1 MGGGLF
7 NMYGSLTLVNCT
19 LTGNSAQGGAG
30 YGAGDGFGGAVF
42 NLDGTLNLKFCTL
55 SSNTVAAGPAYS
67 SDHAGTADG
76 GAVYNLAY
84 GNVYYSGGAIS
95 ASTTITNSILANTSG
110 GKDLINTLV
119 NGNHAN
125 TATITLSGPNLVQ
138 SSSGTIS
145 GTPPITSNPHLGP
158 LQNNGGP
165 TPTMAI
171 PKSSPATGAGTSV
184 SGVTTD
190 QRGYTRP
197 AHTPSLGAYDPLAV
211 APSPPAPP
219 PSPPSPPSPPL
230 PPATASI
237 QFVQVTVVPNVF
249 ALNQTETIEVHISSP
264 GVVTQGMV
272 TFTVDGQ
279 TVSASVD
286 GNGDA
291 TASLI
296 LPLTTAASPQNI
308 DAVFSGVNF
317 SSAHA
322 TQTALWMPWNALLPS
337 IDTFAAD
344 GSQSVQSYL
353 FGVPFLDFSY
363 TSSGQLTEVVLG
375 PHLLSWDFLSFG
387 GLSVAQQHGVLP
399 VM

>member
-1 MGGGLF
+1 VIGGAGDDLWIGGAGGGF
-7 NMYGSLTLVNCT
+7 GGNFPSLTYG
-19 LTGNSAQGGAG
+19 GNGGEGGGPGGGFSALGQGGALAKG
-30 YGAGDGFGGAVF
+30 GDGGGQSGLGGGAVEGSYAGKGGDGGSGGATIVLGGDGGGFGFGG
-42 NLDGTLNLKFCTL
+42 
-55 SSNTVAAGPAYS
+55 SNDY
-67 SDHAGTADG
+67 G
-76 GAVYNLAY
+76 G
-84 GNVYYSGGAIS
+84 GGV
-95 ASTTITNSILANTSG
+95 G
-110 GKDLINTLV
+110 G
-119 NGNHAN
+119 
-125 TATITLSGPNLVQ
+125 
-138 SSSGTIS
+138 
-145 GTPPITSNPHLGP
+145 
-158 LQNNGGP
+158 GGP

-197 AHTPSLGAYDPLAV
+197 AHTPSLGAYDPLTV

-264 GVVTQGMV
+264 GVVAQGMV

-291 TASLI
+291 TASLT

-308 DAVFSGVNF
+308 DAVFSGVNL

-344 GSQSVQSYL
+344 GSQAVQSYL

-375 PHLLSWDFLSFG
+375 PNLLSWDFLYFG

-399 VM
+399 MM